1 MKVEIV
7 TPDRAL
13 LEKFKSIRLMKTI
26 RAVAA
31 VRGEEVLGVAGL
43 YCDGTWTQ
51 MFSALTDELRRD
63 RRGLVKISRA
73 VMDLARP
80 RAPVYAEADP
90 EIEGSRKLL
99 EHLGFKPVRGN
110 LYVWETC

>member
-1 MKVEIV
+1 MKVEIIN
-7 TPDRAL
+7 PDRAI
-13 LEKFKSIRLMKTI
+13 LERFKSIRLVKTI

-43 YCDGTWTQ
+43 YCDGTWTR
-51 MFSALTDELRRD
+51 MFSALTDDLRRD

-73 VMDLARP
+73 VMELARP
-80 RAPVYAEADP
+80 RAPVYADADP

-110 LYVWETC
+110 LYVWEER